1 MNKITINVPIEVGFL
16 SQWQNF
22 DAQLPQG
29 KVILNKD
36 ICGCGCTEYYLRN
49 DMPVIL
55 VSPRKELLN
64 CKMNSDRE
72 RPPFYFDRSNARRI
86 KAEVSIK
93 MLKDYVCNPFAPTDF
108 VPKILVTYDSLKL
121 VIDTLIN
128 MGVMDKFSIIVDE
141 FTCIFTDV
149 MLKGFL
155 ELNLIQMINELPNHV
170 VFISATPISEEHLE
184 KIDVFKDMPYITLK
198 WDPSRYD
205 KVTFLW
211 QKMIS
216 TRSAIKDIIV
226 RYRQTGFFM
235 QKMIDGNTV
244 YSNEAVFFLNS
255 VKDIVAVVE
264 DCGLTPDDTLVIC
277 ADDPKNRTALNKVGF
292 SIGHVPNEQEYK
304 RKNKTYTF
312 VTKASFE
319 GTDFYSD
326 CSSTYIFAN
335 PNMDNLALD
344 ISIDLR
350 QIAGRCRTEDN
361 PFRCEIN
368 YYFKTL
374 NTEKIDVAEAK
385 SRIAEKMEKTEKI
398 LSIYS
403 NIDDPDALRK
413 ISTAQIVDK
422 YKDDYADVVMLNDG
436 TARVVCNKL
445 AWVADLRAAEI
456 KSEQYKTSYSVLARL
471 SNSGFS
477 STNAYSARKDAI
489 SVFYNEFMKDKNFPR
504 RMKLYIDTIEATPQ
518 LKSHI
523 EAMAAIPQ
531 NYKEYYNILG
541 GERIKALSYTEAKI
555 KQDIRCL
562 NSIDTIRE
570 AVKQY
575 VKSGEKYSND
585 DVKSMLGFVYSNMG
599 LKITPKATNISALIP
614 VRKVKFVDKNGTRQN
629 GYEIL

>member
-1 MNKITINVPIEVGFL
+1 MKKITINVPIEIGFL
-16 SQWQNF
+16 SQWKDF

-72 RPPFYFDRSNARRI
+72 RPLFYFDRSNARRV
-86 KAEVSIK
+86 KAEESIK
-93 MLKDYVCNPFAPTDF
+93 MLKDYVCNPFVGEDF

-121 VIDTLIN
+121 VVDTLEE
-128 MGVMDKFSIIVDE
+128 MGIIEQFSMIVDE

-155 ELNLIQMINELPNHV
+155 ELNLIQMLIERPNHV

-184 KIDVFKDMPYITLK
+184 KIEEFSDMPYVTLK

-205 KVTFLW
+205 KVTIMW
-211 QKMIS
+211 QKMIN
-216 TRSAIKDIIV
+216 TRSAIKDIIEQ
-226 RYRQTGFFM
+226 YRKTGCFM
-235 QKMIDGNTV
+235 QKMIDG
-244 YSNEAVFFLNS
+244 YSIYSREAVFFLNS
-255 VKDIVAVVE
+255 VKDIVAVID

-277 ADDPKNRTALNKVGF
+277 ADDTNNRAKLNKVGF
-292 SIGHVPNEQEYK
+292 SIGHVPNKQEYK
-304 RKNKTYTF
+304 RKNKVFTF

-326 CSSTYIFAN
+326 SSSTYIFAN
-335 PNMDNLALD
+335 PNMENLALD

-374 NTEKIDVAEAK
+374 DTEKIDMQAAK
-385 SRIAEKMEKTEKI
+385 YRIAEKMERTEK
-398 LSIYS
+398 LLNTFR
-403 NIDDPDALRK
+403 NINDPIALRK
-413 ISTAQIVDK
+413 VSTSQIIEK
-422 YKDDYADVVMLNDG
+422 YQDDYADMVMLNDG
-436 TARVVCNKL
+436 TAKVVCNKL

-456 KSEQYKTSYSVLARL
+456 KADQYKTSYSVLARL
-471 SNSGFS
+471 NNSGFT
-477 STNAYSARKDAI
+477 STNAYSVGNDAL
-489 SVFYNEFMKDKNFPR
+489 SVFYNEFHKDKDFPR
-504 RMKLYIDTIEATPQ
+504 RMKLYIDTIDADPQ
-518 LKSHI
+518 IKFRI

-531 NYKEYYNILG
+531 KYKEYYNILG
-541 GERIKALSYTEAKI
+541 GDKIKSLSYTEAKI
-555 KQDIRCL
+555 KQEIRCL
-562 NSIDTIRE
+562 NSIETIRE
-570 AVKQY
+570 KVRECVKP
-575 VKSGEKYSND
+575 GDKYSNA
-585 DVKSMLGFVYSNMG
+585 DVKSLLGHVYSTLN
-599 LKITPKATNISALIP
+599 LKLTPKATNIKALVPAKEIRFIDKDGI
-614 VRKVKFVDKNGTRQN
+614 RKN